1 MTLKLLDLS
10 VDAVY
15 RTPLGRRCRLRPQPE
30 ERERVGYFSFEY
42 LDTRDGFALT
52 AANVPLLTREV
63 FHAPAAR

>member
-10 VDAVY
+10 TDHIY
-15 RTPLGRRCRLRPQPE
+15 RTPLGRRCRLRVQPE
-30 ERERVGYFSFEY
+30 ERERVCWFSFEY

-63 FHAPAAR
+63 PHGQAAG